1 MSDPILL
8 SDHFSY
14 GRLLRFT
21 LPAMAMMVFTSIY
34 SVVDGLFV
42 SNFAGTTPFAALN
55 LIFPFLMFLSVV
67 GFIFSSGGSALIA
80 KTLGEGN
87 PDKANRIFSML
98 VYAGLFAGVFFAI
111 IGWPLLDNISRLLG
125 ADEAMVGDCVMYGHI
140 LLIALP
146 FFILQIMFQA
156 LMITAERPR
165 LSLAVTLIAG
175 GLNMLLDLLLVGIL
189 GLGLKGAA
197 WATAASQMS
206 GSLIPFVY
214 FSFPNS
220 SRLRLVRPTFD
231 FAALRQTCFNG
242 LSEFFTNISA
252 TVVSML
258 YNYQLMKYIGE
269 NGVAAYGI
277 IMYLAFVFAA
287 IMIGYSMGSAP
298 IVSYHFGAGNRAEL
312 KNVFTK
318 SMILIGGIGLVQ
330 FLTAE
335 LLARPLARVFVSYDP
350 ELLDLTCRAL
360 RIYSVSFLL
369 MGFNGYAS
377 AFFTALNNGVVSAVI
392 SVNRTLVCET
402 LAVLLIPLLFG
413 VDGIWYAII
422 FAESAALI
430 LTTYMLLKNRKRYGY
445 AGNKL

>member
-1 MSDPILL
+1 MSDPIFL

-14 GRLLRFT
+14 RRLLRFT

-34 SVVDGLFV
+34 SVVDGFFV

-55 LIFPFLMFLSVV
+55 LIFPFIMLLSVV

-80 KTLGEGN
+80 KTLGEGE
-87 PDKANRIFSML
+87 PDKANSIFSML
-98 VYAGLFAGVFFAI
+98 IYTGFLAGVFFSI
-111 IGWPLLDNISRLLG
+111 IGWPFLDDISRLLG
-125 ADEAMVGDCVMYGHI
+125 ADEALVCDCVMYGRI
-140 LLIALP
+140 LLFALP
-146 FFILQIMFQA
+146 FYILQIMFQA

-165 LSLAVTLIAG
+165 FSLAVTLITG
-175 GLNMLLDLLLVGIL
+175 GLNMLLDLVLVGIL

-197 WATAASQMS
+197 WATAAAQIV
-206 GSLIPFVY
+206 GSVVPLVY
-214 FSFPNS
+214 FFVPNT
-220 SRLRLVRPTFD
+220 SRLQLVRPTFD
-231 FAALRQTCFNG
+231 FAALRQTCLNG
-242 LSEFFTNISA
+242 VSEFFTNISA

-269 NGVAAYGI
+269 KGVVAYGI

-335 LLARPLARVFVSYDP
+335 LLARPLARIFVSYDP

-402 LAVLLIPLLFG
+402 LAVMTIPLLFG

-422 FAESAALI
+422 FAESAALV
-430 LTTYMLLKNRKRYGY
+430 LTTYFLLKYRNRYGY
-445 AGNKL
+445 AGNTL